1 MRGDEVQ
8 PWVRWVMGVASPS
21 GPKSLHLQVH
31 VKPLKYEKCR
41 EKEKKIP
48 SPHETP
54 KNKTKQKPLG
64 QHNNKLHS
72 IYQVRK
78 VQSRLYLLT
87 FFFPTMSVRKREQ
100 IQKTRVQV
108 SMP

>member
-1 MRGDEVQ
+1 MRSAE
-8 PWVRWVMGVASPS
+8 RKKKKSP
-21 GPKSLHLQVH
+21 VH
-31 VKPLKYEKCR
+31 TK
-41 EKEKKIP
+41 
-48 SPHETP
+48 HQ
-54 KNKTKQKPLG
+54 KTKQKPLG
-64 QHNNKLHS
+64 QHSNKLHS